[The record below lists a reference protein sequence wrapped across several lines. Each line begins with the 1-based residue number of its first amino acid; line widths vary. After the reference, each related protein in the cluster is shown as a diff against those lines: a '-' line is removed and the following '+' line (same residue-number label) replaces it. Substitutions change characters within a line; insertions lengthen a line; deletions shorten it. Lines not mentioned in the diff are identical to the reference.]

1 VKCAVVTSTSPDI
14 AAALDGLIARLQ
26 AELGEGRPDLLVV
39 FFTPHHGGDVPLLRK
54 RLLDRLKPRVLLGCP
69 AAGIIGENVEI
80 EEQAGIALWAARFPG
95 CTLTPFELGVDEHE
109 GEPTLTNWPADVPA
123 GSGFLVLADPYTTPG
138 DALLEGFAQRYP
150 GMPVIGGMASGT
162 QGPGQA
168 LFLTNDGVHDE
179 GVIGVAIG
187 GTVRIDPLVSQGCR
201 PVGRHFIVTKAE
213 QNVIMTLGGKPT
225 LDQLRTVF
233 AEVNPR
239 DRHLMQTALHVGRV
253 VDERKSAFGR
263 GDLIVRN
270 VLGFD
275 MENKALAI
283 NEMVR
288 PGQTIQFMVRDKD
301 AASEDLDSLLADEAK
316 RGPAIGALLFS
327 CNGRGVNLF
336 GEPHHDIRSVHKGL
350 GDLATAGFFCNGEI
364 GPVGGQPFLH
374 GFTASVAVFRPA

>member
-54 RLLDRLKPRVLLGCP
+54 RLLDRLKPRVMLGCP

-95 CTLTPFELGVDEHE
+95 CTLTPFQLGVDEHE

-187 GTVRIDPLVSQGCR
+187 GSVRIDPLVSQGCR
-201 PVGRHFIVTKAE
+201 PIGSSYIVTAAE
-213 QNVIMTLGGKPT
+213 GNVIRSLAGAPPLERLRDSAKLVKYTTLQQQIRHT
-225 LDQLRTVF
+225 NLETV
-233 AEVNPR
+233 
-239 DRHLMQTALHVGRV
+239 
-253 VDERKSAFGR
+253 
-263 GDLIVRN
+263 DLFV
-270 VLGFD
+270 
-275 MENKALAI
+275 
-283 NEMVR
+283 
-288 PGQTIQFMVRDKD
+288 
-301 AASEDLDSLLADEAK
+301 S
-316 RGPAIGALLFS
+316 
-327 CNGRGVNLF
+327 
-336 GEPHHDIRSVHKGL
+336 RS
-350 GDLATAGFFCNGEI
+350 
-364 GPVGGQPFLH
+364 P
-374 GFTASVAVFRPA
+374 